1 MVSTTYH
8 KQGVVGHKL
17 TTKLYSPVDAVQ
29 TAFSQD
35 LHTFEHVFSARRK
48 ALYFMKKRI
57 KSGCIDLEL
66 MMTKQPEYE
75 HPINRAIRK
84 MIAMKMSVGK
94 ALVRHDGKMV
104 HPVNGYLLTSEQI
117 LELDSKNELTS
128 WGIRELAERLD
139 KEGREPILCP
149 VHQIE
154 MQDTTEWDL
163 PEMQFKYCPHPGGCS
178 ARYSKET
185 GHITTSDL
193 PSR

>member
-1 MVSTTYH
+1 
-8 KQGVVGHKL
+8 
-17 TTKLYSPVDAVQ
+17 
-29 TAFSQD
+29 
-35 LHTFEHVFSARRK
+35 
-48 ALYFMKKRI
+48 MKKQA
-57 KSGCIDLEL
+57 G
-66 MMTKQPEYE
+66 YE
-75 HPINRAIRK
+75 FPINRAIRK
-84 MIAMKMSVGK
+84 MIAMKMNVGK

-139 KEGREPILCP
+139 KEAHTPVLCP

-154 MQDTTEWDL
+154 MRETAEADVPRVLFQ
-163 PEMQFKYCPHPGGCS
+163 YCRHPSGCG

-193 PSR
+193 PSRS